1 LSAADVATGTRHRA
15 AVIGGS
21 MGGLFTAHL
30 LRRVGWHVD
39 VFERSSGE
47 LAGRG
52 AGIVTHAELFEALR
66 HAGIAVEPAA
76 LGVSVPGRRVFDR
89 DGKVVAER
97 RFEQVLTSWGR
108 LYGLLRDAL
117 PADTYHHGKSLER
130 VEESDVEVVAHFADG
145 TRAGAD
151 LLVGADGLFS
161 TLRRQFLPE
170 VRPQYAGYV
179 AWRGIVEEIEI
190 SAETRR
196 TLCDWFAFSL
206 PPGEQILGYPIAGA
220 NEAFARGQRR
230 FNIVWYR
237 PAAENATLREL
248 LTDTQGKR
256 HELSIP
262 PDIIRPEVMAQM
274 RADAERLLPP
284 QFAEVLRHIR
294 MPFLQTILDLESS
307 RMVLGRTGRIAI
319 LGDAAFVARPHVGM
333 GVTKAATD
341 AAALAEALAANSDD
355 VPAALAAF
363 EEARLAYGA
372 AVVQRARELGG
383 YLQVQHLTDAERAR
397 VDRHRD
403 PHAVMAE
410 TAVTTGIVN

>member
-1 LSAADVATGTRHRA
+1 LSAAGAPPSTKRRA

-39 VFERSSGE
+39 VFERNGGE

-52 AGIVTHAELFEALR
+52 AGIVTHAELFEVLR
-66 HAGIAVEPAA
+66 HAGIAAEPAS
-76 LGVSVPGRRVFDR
+76 LGVAVPGRRVFDR

-130 VEESDVEVVAHFADG
+130 ADENDDEVVAHFADG
-145 TRAGAD
+145 THAGAD

-179 AWRGIVEEIEI
+179 AWRGIVDEVEL
-190 SAETRR
+190 STETRR

-220 NEAFARGQRR
+220 NEAFTRGQRR

-237 PAAENATLREL
+237 PAAEDNTLREL
-248 LTDTQGKR
+248 LTDTRGVR

-262 PDIIRPEVMAQM
+262 PDVIRPEVMTKM

-284 QFAEVLRHIR
+284 QFAEVLRQIR

-307 RMVLGRTGRIAI
+307 HMVLGRTGRIVI
-319 LGDAAFVARPHVGM
+319 VGDAAFVARPHVGM

-341 AAALAEALAANSDD
+341 AAALAEVLAANPDD

-363 EEARLAYGA
+363 EKGRLAYGA
-372 AVVQRARELGG
+372 AVVQRARALGG
-383 YLQVQHLTDAERAR
+383 YLQVQHMTDTERALAE
-397 VDRHRD
+397 RHRD
-403 PHAVMAE
+403 PDAVMAE
-410 TAVTTGIVN
+410 TAVTTGIVT